1 MWQELIS
8 VFLQSRCPLCD
19 RPTDKTICTYCQ
31 NKLKSYQLKQSDRWW
46 RGNLPVFAWGKYDGQ
61 LKQAI
66 AKLKYDQKPQIG
78 KMLGRWLGRAWLDS
92 AVAKLPK
99 MTVIS
104 IPLHREKLHTRGFNQ
119 AEIIAQGFCQET
131 GYTLQANGL
140 IRQRNTKAM
149 YELTPE
155 ARQKNLQNAF
165 AVGKT
170 TPSSPVLLLDDIYTA
185 GTTVKEAAKVL
196 RQHQIQVYGAI
207 VTAKASLN

>member
-1 MWQELIS
+1 MWQELLS

-19 RPTDKTICTYCQ
+19 RTTDKTICTYCQ
-31 NKLKSYQLKQSDRWW
+31 NKLQSNQLTQSDRWW
-46 RGNLPVFAWGKYDGQ
+46 RGNLPMFAWGKYDGQ

-66 AKLKYDQKPQIG
+66 AKLKYDGKVPIG
-78 KMLGRWLGRAWLDS
+78 KMLGRWLGRAWLNS
-92 AVAKLPK
+92 SLTKPQK
-99 MTVIS
+99 ITVIP

-119 AEIIAQGFCQET
+119 AEIIARGFCQET
-131 GYTLQANGL
+131 GYILQPEGL

-165 AVGKT
+165 AMGKII
-170 TPSSPVLLLDDIYTA
+170 SRAPVLLLDDIYTA

-196 RQHQIQVYGAI
+196 RQHQIQVYGVVVI
-207 VTAKASLN
+207 AKASLN